1 MNKSKMLVD
10 RILELSDENKRD
22 KVWESMDKKTKESIK
37 VLINNIALKINDR

>member
-22 KVWESMDKKTKESIK
+22 KVWESMDKKTK
-37 VLINNIALKINDR
+37 